1 MVYPSPMALIT
12 FIMHKTNKYAYLF
25 RCRSGKSISVE
36 PEAGNVYPPIA
47 FMFIGY
53 QNSGL

>member
-1 MVYPSPMALIT
+1 MALIT
-12 FIMHKTNKYAYLF
+12 SIMHKTNKYAYLF